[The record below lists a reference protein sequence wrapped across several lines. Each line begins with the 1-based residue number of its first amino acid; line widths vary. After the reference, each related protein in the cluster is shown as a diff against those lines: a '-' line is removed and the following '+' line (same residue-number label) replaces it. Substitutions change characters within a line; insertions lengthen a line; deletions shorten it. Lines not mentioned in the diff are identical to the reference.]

1 MKIKVKIEGEVDIRE
16 IEDIFEGLDT
26 TKIDVLKSKKLQ
38 KLPEIQQ
45 IIERVKRE
53 NEDMLKRE
61 IVLQELVILKN
72 GTYRLSG
79 EIIIA

>member
-1 MKIKVKIEGEVDIRE
+1 MKIKVKIEGEVDISE
-16 IEDIFEGLDT
+16 IEDIFEGLNT

-53 NEDMLKRE
+53 NEEMLKRE

>member
-1 MKIKVKIEGEVDIRE
+1 MKIKVKIEGEADINE
-16 IEDIFEGLDT
+16 IKDIFEGLDT

-53 NEDMLKRE
+53 NEEMLKRE
-61 IVLQELVILKN
+61 IMLQELVILKN